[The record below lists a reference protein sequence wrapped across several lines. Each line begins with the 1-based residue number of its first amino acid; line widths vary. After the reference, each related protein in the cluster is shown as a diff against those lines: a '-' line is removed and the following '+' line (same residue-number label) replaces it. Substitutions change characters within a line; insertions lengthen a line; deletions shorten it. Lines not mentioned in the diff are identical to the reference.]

1 MEQNQ
6 KNKLAETLGID
17 KDTQLILD
25 VGSDH
30 SYDCRCEVCRQ
41 WWIAMGP
48 DGDSYG
54 PFTRDEIYK
63 ED

>member
-1 MEQNQ
+1 MNQDQ
-6 KNKLAETLGID
+6 KNKLADALGID
-17 KDTQLILD
+17 KDTQQILD
-25 VGSDH
+25 TGSNH
-30 SYDCRCEVCRQ
+30 HYGCRCEICRQ

-48 DGDSYG
+48 DGASYG